1 MNMYTFKVPLTFLRG
16 FYNNLYLMYTVNL
29 SVYIVQYTLI
39 IGGGL
44 RVNND
49 REKNILA
56 ILN

>member
-1 MNMYTFKVPLTFLRG
+1 MNMYTFKVPLTFLRD
-16 FYNNLYLMYTVNL
+16 FYNNLYLMYTVYL
-29 SVYIVQYTLI
+29 SIYVQYTRI

-49 REKNILA
+49 QEKNILD